1 MHAADIQIFK
11 LAFYPGYKVGNTLEI
26 RQCPSTPPPPIW
38 LICSGVGCQWVGM
51 LKKYSQYPL
60 CAEILEDLTQLLLM
74 HSFDLTR
81 LVYSE
86 DIRLFDDPKSLFV
99 GLAVVQCL
107 QVLSSLMTVTRSSIS
122 FYKMTWSLFCDNN
135 RVLK

>member
-1 MHAADIQIFK
+1 
-11 LAFYPGYKVGNTLEI
+11 
-26 RQCPSTPPPPIW
+26 
-38 LICSGVGCQWVGM
+38 M
-51 LKKYSQYPL
+51 LKRYSQYPL

-81 LVYSE
+81 LIYSE

-107 QVLSSLMTVTRSSIS
+107 QVPVDSLNKNIHKNSVKFSLSL
-122 FYKMTWSLFCDNN
+122 
-135 RVLK
+135 

>member
-1 MHAADIQIFK
+1 
-11 LAFYPGYKVGNTLEI
+11 
-26 RQCPSTPPPPIW
+26 
-38 LICSGVGCQWVGM
+38 M

-107 QVLSSLMTVTRSSIS
+107 QVLSSLMTVTRSSVF
-122 FYKMTWSLFCDNN
+122 FYKMTWSLFCANT
-135 RVLK
+135 RVLTRFKLGQSFSSSIELMIDFNDINDINDINHR

>member
-1 MHAADIQIFK
+1 
-11 LAFYPGYKVGNTLEI
+11 
-26 RQCPSTPPPPIW
+26 
-38 LICSGVGCQWVGM
+38 M
-51 LKKYSQYPL
+51 LKKYSIHPL

-107 QVLSSLMTVTRSSIS
+107 QVLSDRYCSSFRNLYVVNSKIQLRSFTLI
-122 FYKMTWSLFCDNN
+122 
-135 RVLK
+135 VV

>member
-1 MHAADIQIFK
+1 MILGLITLK
-11 LAFYPGYKVGNTLEI
+11 PGYQIGKVVEI
-26 RQCPSTPPPPIW
+26 RQSPSSPPPIW
-38 LICSGVGCQWVGM
+38 LICSGVGSQWVGM
-51 LKKYSQYPL
+51 LKQYSQNPL

-107 QVLSSLMTVTRSSIS
+107 QVR
-122 FYKMTWSLFCDNN
+122 
-135 RVLK
+135 